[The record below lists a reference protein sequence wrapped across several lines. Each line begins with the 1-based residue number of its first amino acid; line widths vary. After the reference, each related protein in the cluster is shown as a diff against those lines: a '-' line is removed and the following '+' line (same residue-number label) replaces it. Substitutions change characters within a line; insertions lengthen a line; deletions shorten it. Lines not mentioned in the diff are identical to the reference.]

1 MIYVVVLRARDV
13 TCVFFATFAALF
25 SVVVIR
31 HNALTDIPF
40 RSVPYSDFS
49 AFAAV
54 GRGDGVAV

>member
-31 HNALTDIPF
+31 HNGH
-40 RSVPYSDFS
+40 SVPFGS
-49 AFAAV
+49 V
-54 GRGDGVAV
+54 